1 MSEQAGS
8 SPDAIAARQAV
19 LGSQYQAI
27 TEADRVLA
35 EALASAHATMRESI
49 RRLDAIAADIERAVS
64 DQAELA
70 VDTPLGAREFQRFL
84 LDKQREITTI
94 VAGARELDHTKS
106 AVLARLLAQYAGPRV
121 SRAPANRGELWAP
134 ERLGTVTRHGRVA

>member
-8 SPDAIAARQAV
+8 SPDVIAARQAV
-19 LGSQYQAI
+19 LGRQYEAI
-27 TEADRVLA
+27 AEADRALA

-70 VDTPLGAREFQRFL
+70 VDTPVGAREFQRFL
-84 LDKQREITTI
+84 LDKQREITAI
-94 VAGARELDHTKS
+94 VADARELARTKS
-106 AVLARLLAQYAGPRV
+106 AVLGRLLAQYAGP
-121 SRAPANRGELWAP
+121 AG
-134 ERLGTVTRHGRVA
+134 